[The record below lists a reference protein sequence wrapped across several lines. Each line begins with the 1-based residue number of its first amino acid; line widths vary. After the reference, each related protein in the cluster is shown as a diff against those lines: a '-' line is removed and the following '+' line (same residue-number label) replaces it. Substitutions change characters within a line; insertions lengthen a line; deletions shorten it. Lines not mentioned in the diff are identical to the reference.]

1 MRGVEERGRRRR
13 IVEWVSRAAR
23 ARHPDAL
30 CVSRPRPHPDR
41 PWTAVA
47 RPLASARRR
56 RASASRGVQY
66 GKKERAV
73 RTGRAAHVDASFALY
88 VHACAPKLSQQLAA
102 SQLAVS
108 PPQPPAARCALCPS
122 ISLCPPLSGRLQ
134 PPSWQSARQCTPH
147 LPGGDGWGRPIC
159 TPIPDRAARPPTAS
173 SGRPS
178 GVSPHVATPH
188 LHDVT
193 PPVCFLCKATDRI

>member
-47 RPLASARRR
+47 RPLASARLR

-73 RTGRAAHVDASFALY
+73 RTGRAAHVDASFSLY

-134 PPSWQSARQCTPH
+134 PPSWPSARQCTPH
-147 LPGGDGWGRPIC
+147 LPGGDWLGATHMYPHPRQGRTSTHC
-159 TPIPDRAARPPTAS
+159 VQWQTLW
-173 SGRPS
+173 
-178 GVSPHVATPH
+178 GVSARGH
-188 LHDVT
+188 T
-193 PPVCFLCKATDRI
+193 PPPRRNPACMLPLQSNR